1 MGFYIMKKTQE
12 RVKNQDSV
20 PHALLYVEVV
30 RTHEYLAADFNRL
43 FKQHKTS
50 QVQYNVLRILY
61 FRGREEGLPI
71 TEIRERLINTL
82 PDMTRIADRMVKAGL
97 VERIKDLSDRRVVRV
112 KITEKG
118 GKLLLHLD
126 QPVLKL
132 HRKQFRHLSTSE
144 LKRTINLLTR
154 LRAPRC

>member
-1 MGFYIMKKTQE
+1 MITQKKV
-12 RVKNQDSV
+12 RNQDSV
-20 PHALLYVEVV
+20 PQALLYVEVV

-97 VERIKDLSDRRVVRV
+97 VERINDLSDRRVVRV
-112 KITEKG
+112 KMTEKG
-118 GKLLLHLD
+118 EELLLHLD

-132 HRKQFRHLSTSE
+132 HRTQFRHLSPNE
-144 LKRTINLLTR
+144 LKRIVNLLKKV
-154 LRAPRC
+154 RAPRR